1 LADPEFQTN
10 EDRVAAQER
19 LKPMVRDMI
28 RAHTKSEVLAICE
41 EINIP
46 FAPVAETKDLFDDPQ
61 LNANGRMLETRL
73 PDGRT
78 VKLPRLPIEIGD
90 HDLGLRTQPP
100 EVGEHTREIL
110 DALGYTPETLDQ
122 LEEDNII
129 ESQSGSTTE

>member
-1 LADPEFQTN
+1 
-10 EDRVAAQER
+10 
-19 LKPMVRDMI
+19 MI
-28 RAHTKSEVLAICE
+28 RAHSKSEVLEICE

-61 LNANGRMLETRL
+61 LNANGRMLVTQL

-100 EVGEHTREIL
+100 EDGR
-110 DALGYTPETLDQ
+110 AYA
-122 LEEDNII
+122 
-129 ESQSGSTTE
+129 GSFEGAWLYSRCARQIRR